1 MSDLI
6 KQYRSLITSKGIEPS
21 LFKVLTLVGIE
32 HVGGYLGRVL
42 EEGAVERG
50 TQEADYPCCY
60 LRALSKAFES
70 LDKKP
75 LSPWLIA
82 TITGLCS
89 DTSTLTPDQQVS
101 VFAELEVFGHLNG
114 VFPNNVVEQ
123 IEENDGKNGKTPD
136 FKVEDDLFVEVYCPD
151 ESNPERGRVA
161 DELIKQSGI
170 VRMVI
175 SRPVTGSKPLA
186 VKYATNQTIARVVGA
201 KRSNDQTQDDSQNI
215 LWIDVK
221 QKLKLSAKKTLPLES
236 VNCADQTF
244 IGCFGIWH
252 AFYGEVD
259 VSIFPTGRFTLRH
272 SGDLESDQY
281 TQRNNNGLF
290 RERPSLSAAVISCV
304 DGNVVFQNPWAV
316 NPISSD
322 VLVALTTLYQFKP
335 EYSWISPDA
344 QKLLQ
349 RIESCLSDIDWL
361 LKSKVIDKDE

>member
-6 KQYRSLITSKGIEPS
+6 EQYRSLVTSKGIGPA
-21 LFKVLTLVGIE
+21 LFKVLTLADIE
-32 HVGGYLGRVL
+32 RVGGYLGRVL

-60 LRALSKAFES
+60 LRALSKACES

-82 TITGLCS
+82 TITDLCS
-89 DTSTLTPDQQVS
+89 NESVLSFEQQIS
-101 VFAELEVFGHLNG
+101 AFSELEVFGQLHA
-114 VFPNNVVEQ
+114 VFPNNGVEQ
-123 IEENDGKNGKTPD
+123 IDENDGRNGKTPD
-136 FKVEDDLFVEVYCPD
+136 FKVGDDLFFEVYCPD
-151 ESNPERGRVA
+151 ESNPERDRVA
-161 DELIKQSGI
+161 DELAKQSAM
-170 VRMVI
+170 VKTVI

-201 KRSNDQTQDDSQNI
+201 KRSNDQTQEGSQNI
-215 LWIDVK
+215 LWVDVK

-252 AFYGEVD
+252 AFYGEKG
-259 VSIFPTGRFTLRH
+259 VSVFPTDRYSLRH

-281 TQRNNNGLF
+281 TQLDHNGLF

-304 DGNVVFQNPWAV
+304 DGNVLFLNPWCEL
-316 NPISSD
+316 PLCDDDILS
-322 VLVALTTLYQFKP
+322 LTKLYQFRP
-335 EYSWISPDA
+335 EYSWFSFDNSSLLHQVEQSIKDLNR
-344 QKLLQ
+344 LLQ
-349 RIESCLSDIDWL
+349 LS
-361 LKSKVIDKDE
+361 KGNQV